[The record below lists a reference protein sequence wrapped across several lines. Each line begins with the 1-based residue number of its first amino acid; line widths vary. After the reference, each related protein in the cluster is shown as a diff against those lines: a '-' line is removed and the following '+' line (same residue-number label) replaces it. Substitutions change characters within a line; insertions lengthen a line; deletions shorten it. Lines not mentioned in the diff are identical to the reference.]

1 MTWRRRSGNLC
12 SAMRDRGAYRDP
24 VASCALAHGSR
35 VFRPRAARLM
45 ATDGYWHC
53 TVVAVGFGRR
63 LAVQRETDAALH
75 HSEARDV
82 FWQLGPNH
90 LRDGGQ
96 DPPTAALVWT
106 TRSPQRKDSEQPIRR
121 APFISQGGLVRSIAR
136 FRHPSTPVRRPA
148 ALKVG
153 GLCNMFRPVKRLEDR
168 TEAAIGG
175 RKLASPHPTN
185 R

>member
-12 SAMRDRGAYRDP
+12 SAMRDRGAYGDP

-75 HSEARDV
+75 HPGACDAFGNV
-82 FWQLGPNH
+82 GPDA
-90 LRDGGQ
+90 LRYGGQ
-96 DPPTAALVWT
+96 DSATATLVW
-106 TRSPQRKDSEQPIRR
+106 
-121 APFISQGGLVRSIAR
+121 AP
-136 FRHPSTPVRRPA
+136 
-148 ALKVG
+148 
-153 GLCNMFRPVKRLEDR
+153 R
-168 TEAAIGG
+168 T
-175 RKLASPHPTN
+175 S
-185 R
+185 

>member
-12 SAMRDRGAYRDP
+12 SAMRHRGACGDP

-75 HSEARDV
+75 HPGACDAFGNV
-82 FWQLGPNH
+82 GPDA
-90 LRDGGQ
+90 LRDGSQ
-96 DPPTAALVWT
+96 DSATATLVW
-106 TRSPQRKDSEQPIRR
+106 
-121 APFISQGGLVRSIAR
+121 APRIL
-136 FRHPSTPVRRPA
+136 
-148 ALKVG
+148 
-153 GLCNMFRPVKRLEDR
+153 
-168 TEAAIGG
+168 
-175 RKLASPHPTN
+175 
-185 R
+185 